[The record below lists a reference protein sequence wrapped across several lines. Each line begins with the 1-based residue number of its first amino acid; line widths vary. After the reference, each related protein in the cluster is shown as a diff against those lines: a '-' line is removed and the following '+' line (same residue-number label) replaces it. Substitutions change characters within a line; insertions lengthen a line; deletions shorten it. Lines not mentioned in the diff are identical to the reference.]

1 MGKNMRDQELDD
13 GAYPQLAAKPKRP
26 WKAPEIILAQLMMRD
41 TDKTNTS
48 NFEHHTAGSIID
60 ENTSNS

>member
-1 MGKNMRDQELDD
+1 MFDQDLDD
-13 GAYPQLAAKPKRP
+13 GPHPELASTPKRP
-26 WKAPEIILAQLMMRD
+26 WKAPEIILAQLMIRNAS
-41 TDKTNTS
+41 KTNTS

>member
-1 MGKNMRDQELDD
+1 MRKFDDVAHPEL
-13 GAYPQLAAKPKRP
+13 ATTPKRP

>member
-1 MGKNMRDQELDD
+1 MRDQEVDGDD
-13 GAYPQLAAKPKRP
+13 QPELEATPKRP

-41 TDKTNTS
+41 AAKTNTS

>member
-1 MGKNMRDQELDD
+1 MRKFDD
-13 GAYPQLAAKPKRP
+13 GAHAELATTPKRP
-26 WKAPEIILAQLMMRD
+26 WKAPEIILAQLMMRA